1 MPIRVSQTYEI
12 VTPESAEAGDVEES
26 GFDFEN
32 AEFGLRELVDYIE
45 SNGFT
50 EPSYSQ
56 GCPDWVTQADGN
68 LDYQTGAEERKSLH
82 PGRDD
87 RSRRYWEKAL
97 RAAGVIQ

>member
-1 MPIRVSQTYEI
+1 MAIRVSQTYEI
-12 VTPESAEAGDVEES
+12 VTPESAEVGDVAES
-26 GFDFEN
+26 GFDFQD
-32 AEFGLRELVDYIE
+32 AEFGFRELVDYLE

-50 EPSYSQ
+50 EPSCSHRY
-56 GCPDWVTQADGN
+56 PDWVTQAGGD